1 MGDDLIKDVYTQNL
15 RYIKSNTTD
24 ADLLVQLAEEA
35 VELAQAALKC
45 RRALG
50 CGTPTPVSVGA
61 AWADVLEEL
70 EDVKVCADAIMIWED
85 IVEALKIR
93 HRKADRWAKRLR
105 EERHDGD

>member
-1 MGDDLIKDVYTQNL
+1 MSDNLIKDVYTQNL
-15 RYIKSNTTD
+15 RYIESNTTH
-24 ADLLVQLAEEA
+24 ADLLMQMAEEA

-61 AWADVLEEL
+61 AYANVLEEL
-70 EDVKVCADAIMIWED
+70 ADVKVCADAIMTWED
-85 IVEALKIR
+85 VVVVLETR

-105 EERHDGD
+105 EK